1 MLCAMCLSCLCACG
15 PTNVNIND
23 YLIENRV
30 NLFTAQDDLYS
41 LTLSTGTR
49 ETNYNFDGV
58 IDEMCDFGILTL
70 SRNDNSPLAKDTYTY
85 TVRIGEEN
93 YTGILA
99 CNEIDNTYSA
109 DIGINIS
116 SDSVITAQVS
126 FTGYTFSK
134 ELTNISNSFAVDNNT
149 AINIANKEL
158 EKNISTITRDKN
170 NKIEVITK
178 ILKDYSTSDLKKY
191 YWYIGVISTKGE
203 TLGVLID
210 SSNGDIIAK
219 KV

>member
-1 MLCAMCLSCLCACG
+1 MKKKIIFLMLCAMCLSCLYACG

-30 NLFTAQDDLYS
+30 NLFTAQDDIYS

-126 FTGYTFSK
+126 FTGYNFEQT
-134 ELTNISNSFAVDNNT
+134 LTNTYSEFSVDKNT
-149 AINIANKEL
+149 ALTIANEQL
-158 EKNISTITRDKN
+158 SEEVKNSDK
-170 NKIEVITK
+170 
-178 ILKDYSTSDLKKY
+178 
-191 YWYIGVISTKGE
+191 
-203 TLGVLID
+203 
-210 SSNGDIIAK
+210 II
-219 KV
+219 